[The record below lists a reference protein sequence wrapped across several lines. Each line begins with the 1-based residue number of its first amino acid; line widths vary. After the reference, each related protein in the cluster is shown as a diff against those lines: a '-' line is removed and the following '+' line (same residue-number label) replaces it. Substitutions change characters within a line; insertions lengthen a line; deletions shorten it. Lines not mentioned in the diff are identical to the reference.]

1 MGISRSA
8 FYKALS
14 RKRES
19 HQVKPDPDECRLVAR
34 IKELVARFPDYG
46 YRRIWALLR
55 FGDDPIVVNRK
66 RVQRLMRV
74 HGTSKGEAVSSLPQ
88 APRGTSRGE

>member
-1 MGISRSA
+1 MMA
-8 FYKALS
+8 AAA
-14 RKRES
+14 
-19 HQVKPDPDECRLVAR
+19 AR

-46 YRRIWALLR
+46 YRPIWALLR

-74 HGTSKGEAVSSLPQ
+74 HGLQVEAKRHQVSRRPTGKRDSPKCTTVM
-88 APRGTSRGE
+88 A